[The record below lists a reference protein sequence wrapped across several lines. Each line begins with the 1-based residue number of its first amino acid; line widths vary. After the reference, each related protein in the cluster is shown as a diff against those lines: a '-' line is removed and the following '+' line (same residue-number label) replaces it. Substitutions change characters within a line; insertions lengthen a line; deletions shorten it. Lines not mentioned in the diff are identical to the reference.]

1 MTEIIRYLTHPQVHI
16 DPDLPVPAWSLN
28 TIGQY
33 RARQLVR
40 AGWLAKTTQII
51 SSAEKKAIETAEP
64 IAAALGLEIEIRDAM
79 HENDRSSTG
88 YLAAEEFERV
98 ASSFFSNPMTSI
110 RGWERAI
117 DAQARIVGEV
127 QSVLARKTRGDVLF
141 IGHGGVGTLL
151 LCKIL
156 GATISRAF
164 DQPPGGGNYFSFA
177 KEGWRL
183 LHDWRQLEYG
193 ASGAETNTA
202 A

>member
-1 MTEIIRYLTHPQVHI
+1 MIETVRYLTHPQVQM
-16 DPDLPVPAWSLN
+16 DPTVPVPSWSLN
-28 TIGQY
+28 SIGQY

-51 SSAEKKAIETAEP
+51 SSAERKAIETAEP
-64 IAAALGLEIEIRDAM
+64 IAAALGLDIEIREDM

-88 YLAAEEFERV
+88 YLEPAEFERV
-98 ASSFFSNPMTSI
+98 ASAFFAEPMNSI

-117 DAQARIVGEV
+117 DAQTRIVREV
-127 QSVLARKTRGDVLF
+127 KTVLERKKGGDVLF
-141 IGHGGVGTLL
+141 VGHGGVGTLL

-156 GATISRAF
+156 GATISRAY
-164 DQPPGGGNYFSFA
+164 DQAAGGGNYFSFT

-193 ASGAETNTA
+193 NAADQSTA